1 MNRYTYRITY
11 YVDVDADN
19 EDQAIEQAEESC
31 PVEPYEVDLY
41 EVEKIN
47 KGDRDAL

>member
-31 PVEPYEVDLY
+31 PVEPYEIDLY
-41 EVEKIN
+41 EVEKLR
-47 KGDRDAL
+47 KEEYAL